1 MKNVLYKICDSVDDF
16 DGFAQRVEVRNDLCR
31 NFRKSVEGKQCY
43 FPFNETEL
51 TIKFYC

>member
-1 MKNVLYKICDSVDDF
+1 M
-16 DGFAQRVEVRNDLCR
+16 GFAQGVEVRNDLYVR